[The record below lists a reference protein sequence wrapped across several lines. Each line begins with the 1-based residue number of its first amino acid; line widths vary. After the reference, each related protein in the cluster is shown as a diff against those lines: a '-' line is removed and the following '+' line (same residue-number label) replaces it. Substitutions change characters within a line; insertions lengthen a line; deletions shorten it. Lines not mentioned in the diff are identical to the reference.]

1 MPRVLL
7 TGGLGFIGS
16 HTCLTLL
23 ENNFEVILI
32 DSLVNSSEE
41 TLKEIYKHNDFS
53 GRKPEKLIFYKGDI
67 RNYDLLNKI
76 FIEAKLPGI
85 TPATQCLKPIESTP

>member
-1 MPRVLL
+1 MQRVLL

-41 TLKEIYKHNDFS
+41 TLRE
-53 GRKPEKLIFYKGDI
+53 
-67 RNYDLLNKI
+67 
-76 FIEAKLPGI
+76 
-85 TPATQCLKPIESTP
+85 Q